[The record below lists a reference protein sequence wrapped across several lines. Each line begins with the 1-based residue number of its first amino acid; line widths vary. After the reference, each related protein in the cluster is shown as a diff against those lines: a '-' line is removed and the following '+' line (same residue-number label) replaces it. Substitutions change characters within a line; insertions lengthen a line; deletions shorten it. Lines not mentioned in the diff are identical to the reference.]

1 MQPARRTLLLSCL
14 LIESGY
20 RQIPADSDSEDNH
33 ADTVCPVYCR
43 IRRERGKVNGLVAVA

>member
-43 IRRERGKVNGLVAVA
+43 IRREREK